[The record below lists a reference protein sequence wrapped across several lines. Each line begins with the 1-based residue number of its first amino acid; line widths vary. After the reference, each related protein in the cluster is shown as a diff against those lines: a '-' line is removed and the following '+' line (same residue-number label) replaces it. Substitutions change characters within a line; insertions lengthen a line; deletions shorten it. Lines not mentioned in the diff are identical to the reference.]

1 MTMSIHASKENSTF
15 TGFLE
20 HVAQYNQCSA
30 KIETEQMPKSQA
42 VPLVDLQ
49 A

>member
-1 MTMSIHASKENSTF
+1 MSIHASKENSTF

-20 HVAQYNQCSA
+20 HVAQYNQVPI
-30 KIETEQMPKSQA
+30 KKKYEQNPKSKA
-42 VPLVDLQ
+42 TPHGSPS